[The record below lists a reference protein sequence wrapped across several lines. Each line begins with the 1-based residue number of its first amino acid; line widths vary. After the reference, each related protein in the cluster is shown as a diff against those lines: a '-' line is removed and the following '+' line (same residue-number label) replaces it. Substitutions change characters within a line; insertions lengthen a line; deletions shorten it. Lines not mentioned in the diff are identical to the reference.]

1 MTYRPLISDSVHER
15 VQLYMVGKNGSANKV
30 YEDAMR
36 STISKEGDMHEWRGR
51 GQQYADSQDKEPAE
65 VLDDIITSV
74 IDEDGEPNIKFKG
87 PMDL

>member
-1 MTYRPLISDSVHER
+1 
-15 VQLYMVGKNGSANKV
+15 
-30 YEDAMR
+30 
-36 STISKEGDMHEWRGR
+36 MHEWRGR
-51 GQQYADSQDKEPAE
+51 VQQYADSQNKEPAE

>member
-1 MTYRPLISDSVHER
+1 
-15 VQLYMVGKNGSANKV
+15 
-30 YEDAMR
+30 
-36 STISKEGDMHEWRGR
+36 MHEWRGR
-51 GQQYADSQDKEPAE
+51 VQQYADNQDKEPAE